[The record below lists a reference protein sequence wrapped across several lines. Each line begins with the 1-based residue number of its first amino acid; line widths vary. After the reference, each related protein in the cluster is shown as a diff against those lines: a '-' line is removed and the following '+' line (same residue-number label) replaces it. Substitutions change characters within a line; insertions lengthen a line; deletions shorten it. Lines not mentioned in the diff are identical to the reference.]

1 MALGNGR
8 KSGRFVTQAQQPF
21 WTGFWSFSAVARGFE
36 DLYVKETLP
45 KQRSK
50 LANNSYSYVHLV
62 PVLIVPDTKNRSVIH
77 TDASDA
83 GSGATLSQLDDKG
96 IHYLIEC
103 RFKKVNT

>member
-8 KSGRFVTQAQQPF
+8 KSGRFVTLAQQPF

-36 DLYVKETLP
+36 DLYGKETLP

-50 LANNSYSYVHLV
+50 LANNSCSYVLLV
-62 PVLIVPDTKNRSVIH
+62 PVLIGTDTKKRSVIH
-77 TDASDA
+77 TDASEVGA
-83 GSGATLSQLDDKG
+83 GATLSQLDDER

-103 RFKKVNT
+103 RFKKRNS